1 MLEKMFRLLKENK
14 QQMSGTARHY
24 KTKSP
29 DPKTMGWQWDREKD
43 TRTSHYKT
51 NKYKGKSNGD
61 PWGEVSNSA

>member
-1 MLEKMFRLLKENK
+1 MLEKMFRLLKENQ

-43 TRTSHYKT
+43 TGQVITKQINT
-51 NKYKGKSNGD
+51 KGSLTVTH
-61 PWGEVSNSA
+61 GEK